1 MRGGPVRGSMKLDNR
16 PKKLLVKGVHEDGS
30 QALRDWYETTGQ
42 LESVESTEFED
53 GAYLVSFKSRAAAE
67 QGLAKGANIPIVGA
81 VQISWYTGGKIT
93 TNGGTTSTP
102 VHTAVSKP
110 TTTATKPTGSGMTG
124 VVENNGSN
132 KIGSDRAPT
141 PDIHHLRLQE
151 EEIIASGWGGDG
163 DEDGMG
169 ML

>member
-42 LESVESTEFED
+42 LESVESAEFED
-53 GAYLVSFKSRAAAE
+53 GAYLISFKSRAAAE
-67 QGLAKGANIPIVGA
+67 QGLAKGTNIPIVGA

-93 TNGGTTSTP
+93 TNGSTISTP
-102 VHTAVSKP
+102 VHTAVPKP
-110 TTTATKPTGSGMTG
+110 TATKPTGSGMSG
-124 VVENNGSN
+124 VVENSNGN

-141 PDIHHLRLQE
+141 PDIHLLQLQE
-151 EEIIASGWGGDG
+151 EEIIASGWGGDEDDG
-163 DEDGMG
+163 DGMG